1 MPDKTST
8 VTSPIEDL
16 GTLALTAAIKS
27 WLFNM
32 SGQSVGIVQITGD
45 AVNTFRISTDPTMVA
60 YTVVPAGGAF
70 NMLVRASTTYYLK
83 RDIADVLVGCKTV
96 G

>member
-8 VTSPIEDL
+8 VTTPIEDL

-27 WLFNM
+27 WLFNT
-32 SGQSVGIVQITGD
+32 SGKSVGIVQISGD
-45 AVNTFRISTDPTMVA
+45 AVNAFRISTDSTMVK

-70 NMLVRASTTYYLK
+70 NMLVRDSTTYFLS
-83 RDIADVLVGCKTV
+83 RDIADVVVGCKTV